1 MTAQWPA
8 LSRCS
13 VNSGSSP
20 APPRKSFDWGW
31 TLGSRKMRSHL
42 RETRARI
49 LLENF
54 RMFHS
59 HMTPFSHVRFST
71 LFFLFSVSSCASV
84 YFLLF
89 FCLSL
94 IPPHPTFLMD
104 SFSLFNGLY
113 HPSFPLLPFSSYRF
127 IAPSPPIRISLPLS
141 SLILSRVG

>member
-1 MTAQWPA
+1 
-8 LSRCS
+8 
-13 VNSGSSP
+13 
-20 APPRKSFDWGW
+20 
-31 TLGSRKMRSHL
+31 MRSHL

-127 IAPSPPIRISLPLS
+127 IAPSPPSVFLFPFHLS
-141 SLILSRVG
+141 SFHESGSTHNGEPEAEPMESCWRCLQRCHPLLSSSSP